1 MSYLILIC
9 ITCYALFITF
19 ILSGLFRHRV
29 LEVSSY
35 DSLPRVSVVIAARNE
50 QDQIPNLIND
60 LIIQEYPIDKLEVV
74 IVNDRSTDSTLD
86 IISEASNNY
95 EFIKVVLINEKSKE
109 MTPKKNA
116 LTKGIESALGDIIV
130 LTDADC
136 RVGKL
141 WVSSMAYSVMNKN
154 CVSIGFSEVTN
165 ENDSIFDRYQ
175 RIDFLSIIIAN
186 AGVSGWGGFWS
197 GSGQNLA
204 FYKNDFE
211 AIGGF
216 QDVRDRISGD
226 DMYLVQT
233 ISNIKKGYVHIDP
246 NSFVKTSPMK
256 SVSSFFNQRVRWSS
270 NAKMNFYDA
279 PLFFGFL
286 LTMMIYNLLI
296 LFSFLLGNPWLNLMC
311 IKFILDGLVI
321 FLGGKLFDRD
331 MDILAYCAWAI
342 LQPIYVPLIGVWG
355 IRGKFSWK
363 P

>member
-19 ILSGLFRHRV
+19 ILSGLFRHKV
-29 LEVSSY
+29 LKVSSY
-35 DSLPRVSVVIAARNE
+35 DALPRVSVVIAARNE
-50 QDQIPNLIND
+50 EDQISNLIND
-60 LIIQEYPIDKLEVV
+60 LIIQEYPIDQLEIVL
-74 IVNDRSTDSTLD
+74 VNDRSTDSTLD
-86 IISEASNNY
+86 IITEASNNY
-95 EFIKVVLINEKSKE
+95 AFIKVVSINEESKE

-116 LTKGIESALGDIIV
+116 LTKGIESALGEIVV

-141 WVSSMAYSVMNKN
+141 WVSSMAYSVMNQN
-154 CVSIGFSEVTN
+154 CISIGFSEVTN
-165 ENDSIFDRYQ
+165 ENDSLFDRYQ
-175 RIDFLSIIIAN
+175 RIDFFSIIIAN
-186 AGVSGWGGFWS
+186 AGVSGWGAFWS

-211 AIGGF
+211 AIDGF
-216 QDVRDRISGD
+216 QDVRKRISGD
-226 DMYLVQT
+226 DMYLVQA
-233 ISNIKKGYVHIDP
+233 ISNLKNGYVHIDP
-246 NSFVKTSPMK
+246 NSFVKTSPVK

-296 LFSFLLGNPWLNLMC
+296 LFSFLLGNPWLSLLS
-311 IKFILDGLVI
+311 IKFILDALVI
-321 FLGGKLFDRD
+321 FLGGKLFDRN
-331 MDILAYCAWAI
+331 MDILAYCVWAI
-342 LQPIYVPLIGVWG
+342 LQPIYVPLIGIWG
-355 IRGKFSWK
+355 IRGKFYWK

>member
-19 ILSGLFRHRV
+19 ILSGLFRHKV
-29 LEVSSY
+29 LKVSSY
-35 DSLPRVSVVIAARNE
+35 DALPRVSVVIAARNE
-50 QDQIPNLIND
+50 EDQISNLIND
-60 LIIQEYPIDKLEVV
+60 LIIQEYPINQLEIVL
-74 IVNDRSTDSTLD
+74 VNDRSTDSTLD
-86 IISEASNNY
+86 IITEASNNY
-95 EFIKVVLINEKSKE
+95 AFIKVVSINEESKE

-116 LTKGIESALGDIIV
+116 LTKGIESALGEIVV

-141 WVSSMAYSVMNKN
+141 WVSSMAYSVMNQN
-154 CVSIGFSEVTN
+154 CISIGFSEVTN
-165 ENDSIFDRYQ
+165 ENDSLFDRYQ
-175 RIDFLSIIIAN
+175 RIDFFSIIIAN
-186 AGVSGWGGFWS
+186 AGVSGWGAFWS

-211 AIGGF
+211 AIDGF
-216 QDVRDRISGD
+216 QDVRKRISGD
-226 DMYLVQT
+226 DMYLVQA
-233 ISNIKKGYVHIDP
+233 ISNLKNGYVHIDP
-246 NSFVKTSPMK
+246 NSFVKTSPVK

-296 LFSFLLGNPWLNLMC
+296 LFSFLLGNPWLSLLS
-311 IKFILDGLVI
+311 IKFILDALVI
-321 FLGGKLFDRD
+321 FLGGKLFDRN
-331 MDILAYCAWAI
+331 MDILAYCVWAI
-342 LQPIYVPLIGVWG
+342 LQPIYVPLIGIWG
-355 IRGKFSWK
+355 IRGKFYWK

>member
-19 ILSGLFRHRV
+19 ILSGLFRHKV
-29 LEVSSY
+29 LKVSSY
-35 DSLPRVSVVIAARNE
+35 DALPRVSVVIAARNE
-50 QDQIPNLIND
+50 EDQISNLIND
-60 LIIQEYPIDKLEVV
+60 LIIQEYPIDQLEIVL
-74 IVNDRSTDSTLD
+74 VNDRSTDSTLD
-86 IISEASNNY
+86 IITEASNNY
-95 EFIKVVLINEKSKE
+95 AFIKVVSINEESKE

-116 LTKGIESALGDIIV
+116 LTKGIESALGEIVV

-141 WVSSMAYSVMNKN
+141 WVSSMAYSVMNQN
-154 CVSIGFSEVTN
+154 CISIGFSEVTN
-165 ENDSIFDRYQ
+165 ENDSLFDRYQ
-175 RIDFLSIIIAN
+175 RIDFFSIIIAN
-186 AGVSGWGGFWS
+186 AGVSGWGAFWS

-216 QDVRDRISGD
+216 QDVRKRISGD
-226 DMYLVQT
+226 DMYLVQA
-233 ISNIKKGYVHIDP
+233 ISNLKNGYVHIDP
-246 NSFVKTSPMK
+246 NSFVKTSPVK

-296 LFSFLLGNPWLNLMC
+296 LFSFLLGNPWLSLLS
-311 IKFILDGLVI
+311 IKFILDALVI
-321 FLGGKLFDRD
+321 FLGGKLFDRN
-331 MDILAYCAWAI
+331 MDILAYCVWAI
-342 LQPIYVPLIGVWG
+342 LQPIYVPLIGIWG
-355 IRGKFSWK
+355 IRGKFYWK